1 MNFFK
6 PLILPE
12 IVKKMCLLSK
22 HSYLETLHLFLDG
35 VHGFL
40 QQFRRR
46 LQTEKNIETVSRVFQ
61 ARFVIE
67 TKFYLASYFK
77 KIEFCNL
84 LRIRQDIRNFK

>member
-6 PLILPE
+6 PLILPD
-12 IVKKMCLLSK
+12 IVKKNVFVIKAK
-22 HSYLETLHLFLDG
+22 HSYLETLHLLLDG

-61 ARFVIE
+61 ARFVME
-67 TKFYLASYFK
+67 TKFYLASY
-77 KIEFCNL
+77 
-84 LRIRQDIRNFK
+84 